1 MNSSQNKKIA
11 NSSIHLQG
19 NAVPQTT
26 TKVTNTARTSKSDDT
41 LRADVVLIVDDTTY
55 NLEIL
60 FATLQYAGF
69 TVLVA
74 QDGVSALAKAEYAE
88 PDIILL
94 DILMPGMDGFEVCRK
109 LKGNRKTKDI
119 PILFM
124 TALDNPENILKGFEL
139 GGVDYVTKP
148 IEQGEVIARLKTH
161 LKLRRMQEHLQAQ
174 NEQLEQEIRIR
185 QQTETQLER
194 SQQLLQQTNQE
205 LEQRIAERT
214 AELVYTNKQLEK
226 MNAELVCSNQE
237 LEKFAYVVS
246 HDLQAPLRS
255 IKMFAELLA
264 QEYKDK
270 LNSQADEYL
279 DYITDSAE
287 RMQTLIKDLLAYCRA
302 GKNEQTWISVD
313 LKDVIN
319 NVLRDLEASIQESKA
334 RIKIERL
341 PTVQANPRE
350 INQLFQNLISNG
362 IKFRGKDTPRIE
374 INAQSQQQQWLISVK
389 DNGIGIESQYQD
401 KIFQIFQRLH
411 SLEEYPGTGVGLA
424 ICQKIVERHGG
435 SIWVE
440 SQPNRGSTFYFTL
453 PQKEFIQQHQAF
465 VYDSRS
471 KKVNFSVE

>member
-1 MNSSQNKKIA
+1 MNSSQNKKKLSP
-11 NSSIHLQG
+11 SSYLQSK
-19 NAVPQTT
+19 AVPRTT
-26 TKVTNTARTSKSDDT
+26 TQVTNAARTSKSDDT
-41 LRADVVLIVDDTTY
+41 LRADVVLIVDDTIY

-60 FATLQYAGF
+60 FATLQAAGF

-161 LKLRRMQEHLQAQ
+161 LALRRMQEHLQAQ

-185 QQTETQLER
+185 QQTEAQLER
-194 SQQLLQQTNQE
+194 SQQLLQQANQE

-226 MNAELVCSNQE
+226 INAELVSSNQE

-264 QEYKDK
+264 QEYRDK
-270 LNSQADEYL
+270 LNSQADEYI

-287 RMQTLIKDLLAYCRA
+287 RMQILIKDLLAYCRA

-319 NVLRDLEASIQESKA
+319 NVLRDLEASIKESKA
-334 RIKIERL
+334 KIKIDRL
-341 PTVQANPRE
+341 PIVQANPRE

-362 IKFRGKDTPRIE
+362 IKFRGKDTPCIE

-389 DNGIGIESQYQD
+389 DNGIGIEPQYQD

-471 KKVNFSVE
+471 KKYLTK

>member
-1 MNSSQNKKIA
+1 MNSSQKKKI
-11 NSSIHLQG
+11 SSSSLHLQS

-26 TKVTNTARTSKSDDT
+26 TKVTNAASTSKSDDT

-60 FATLQYAGF
+60 FTTLQSAGF

-94 DILMPGMDGFEVCRK
+94 DILMPGIDGFEVCRK

-194 SQQLLQQTNQE
+194 SQQLLQQANQE

-226 MNAELVCSNQE
+226 MNVELVGSNQE

-264 QEYKDK
+264 QEYKNK

-287 RMQTLIKDLLAYCRA
+287 RMQALIKDLLAYCRA
-302 GKNEQTWISVD
+302 GKNEQTWISID
-313 LKDVIN
+313 LNDVIN

-350 INQLFQNLISNG
+350 INQLFQNLISNA
-362 IKFRGKDTPRIE
+362 IKFRGKNTPCIE
-374 INAQSQQQQWLISVK
+374 IKAQSQQQQWLISVK
-389 DNGIGIESQYQD
+389 DNGIGIEPQYQD

-453 PQKEFIQQHQAF
+453 PQKQFI
-465 VYDSRS
+465 SI
-471 KKVNFSVE
+471 K

>member
-1 MNSSQNKKIA
+1 MNSSQNKKKL
-11 NSSIHLQG
+11 NFSEPLQ
-19 NAVPQTT
+19 NNEVSRTT
-26 TKVTNTARTSKSDDT
+26 TKVTNTARHSKSDDT

-60 FATLQYAGF
+60 FATLQSAGF

-94 DILMPGMDGFEVCRK
+94 DILMPGMNGFEVCSK

-119 PILFM
+119 PVLFM

-148 IEQGEVIARLKTH
+148 IEQGEVIARLRTH
-161 LKLRRMQEHLQAQ
+161 LTLRRMQEHLQAQ

-185 QQTETQLER
+185 QKTEAQLER
-194 SQQLLQQTNQE
+194 SQRLLQQANQE

-226 MNAELVCSNQE
+226 INAELVCSNQE

-255 IKMFAELLA
+255 IQMFAELLA
-264 QEYKDK
+264 QEYRDK
-270 LNSQADEYL
+270 LNSQADEYI

-302 GKNEQTWISVD
+302 GKNEQTWIYID
-313 LKDVIN
+313 LNDVVN
-319 NVLRDLEASIQESKA
+319 NVLRDLEASIKESKA
-334 RIKIERL
+334 KIKIERL
-341 PTVQANPRE
+341 PTIQANPRE
-350 INQLFQNLISNG
+350 ISQLFQNLISNG

-374 INAQSQQQQWLISVK
+374 INAQSQQQQWLIAVK
-389 DNGIGIESQYQD
+389 DNGIGIEPQYQD

-411 SLEEYPGTGVGLA
+411 NLEEYPGTGVGLA
-424 ICQKIVERHGG
+424 ICQKIVERYGG
-435 SIWVE
+435 KIWVE
-440 SQPNRGSTFYFTL
+440 SQPERGSTFYFTL
-453 PQKEFIQQHQAF
+453 PQKEFIQQ
-465 VYDSRS
+465 D
-471 KKVNFSVE
+471 

>member
-1 MNSSQNKKIA
+1 MNSSQNKKKLSP
-11 NSSIHLQG
+11 SSYLQS
-19 NAVPQTT
+19 NAVPRTT
-26 TKVTNTARTSKSDDT
+26 TQVTNAARTSKSDDT
-41 LRADVVLIVDDTTY
+41 LRADVVLIVDDTIY

-60 FATLQYAGF
+60 FATLQAAGF

-161 LKLRRMQEHLQAQ
+161 LALRRMQEHLQAQ

-185 QQTETQLER
+185 QQTEAQLER
-194 SQQLLQQTNQE
+194 SQQLLQQANQE

-226 MNAELVCSNQE
+226 INAELVSSNQE

-264 QEYKDK
+264 QEYRDK
-270 LNSQADEYL
+270 LNSQADEYI

-287 RMQTLIKDLLAYCRA
+287 RMQILIKDLLAYCRA

-319 NVLRDLEASIQESKA
+319 NVLRDLEASIKESKA
-334 RIKIERL
+334 KIKIDRL

-362 IKFRGKDTPRIE
+362 IKFRGKDTPCIE

-389 DNGIGIESQYQD
+389 DNGIGIEPQYQD

-453 PQKEFIQQHQAF
+453 PQKEFIQQHQAY

-471 KKVNFSVE
+471 KKYLTK

>member
-1 MNSSQNKKIA
+1 MNSSQNKKIS

-26 TKVTNTARTSKSDDT
+26 TEVTNTARTSKSDDT

-350 INQLFQNLISNG
+350 INQLFQNLIGNG

-471 KKVNFSVE
+471 KKYLTK

>member
-1 MNSSQNKKIA
+1 
-11 NSSIHLQG
+11 
-19 NAVPQTT
+19 
-26 TKVTNTARTSKSDDT
+26 
-41 LRADVVLIVDDTTY
+41 
-55 NLEIL
+55 
-60 FATLQYAGF
+60 
-69 TVLVA
+69 
-74 QDGVSALAKAEYAE
+74 
-88 PDIILL
+88 
-94 DILMPGMDGFEVCRK
+94 
-109 LKGNRKTKDI
+109 
-119 PILFM
+119 
-124 TALDNPENILKGFEL
+124 
-139 GGVDYVTKP
+139 
-148 IEQGEVIARLKTH
+148 
-161 LKLRRMQEHLQAQ
+161 
-174 NEQLEQEIRIR
+174 
-185 QQTETQLER
+185 
-194 SQQLLQQTNQE
+194 
-205 LEQRIAERT
+205 
-214 AELVYTNKQLEK
+214 
-226 MNAELVCSNQE
+226 
-237 LEKFAYVVS
+237 
-246 HDLQAPLRS
+246 
-255 IKMFAELLA
+255 LA

-350 INQLFQNLISNG
+350 INQLFQNLIGNG

-471 KKVNFSVE
+471 KKYLTK